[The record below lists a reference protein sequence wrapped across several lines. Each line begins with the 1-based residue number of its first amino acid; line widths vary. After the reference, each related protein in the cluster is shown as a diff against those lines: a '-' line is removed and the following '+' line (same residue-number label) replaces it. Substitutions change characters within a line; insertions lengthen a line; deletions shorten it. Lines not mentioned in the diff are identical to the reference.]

1 MLQGENRCRHKH
13 SHLLPIDYSLESRAD
28 SKFGLAKTNIT
39 ADEPVHRHFRFH
51 IGLYQFVC
59 LALVGRILV
68 HKRRFQLDLH
78 VRVWRKCK
86 ALLLAPFCIKQN
98 QIACYIL
105 DILLGTLLQ
114 SFPMPRAK
122 TMNHRRF
129 AILVAVL

>member
-13 SHLLPIDYSLESRAD
+13 GHLLSIDYSLESRAD
-28 SKFGLAKTNIT
+28 SKFGLAK
-39 ADEPVHRHFRFH
+39 ADIATDKPIHRHFRFH
-51 IGLYQFVC
+51 IGFYQFVG
-59 LALVGRILV
+59 LALVGCILV

-78 VRVWRKCK
+78 VRVGRKCK
-86 ALLLAPFCIKQN
+86 AFLLAPFCIKQN
-98 QIACYIL
+98 QVACYIL
-105 DILLGTLLQ
+105 DILLGALLQ